1 MFFLTCFTQ
10 YCLSFYD
17 KVFSLFWLNIK
28 LFKVSILNSQIFL
41 WPVLLLLWT
50 KVIYNEVNNKNIIK
64 RRRSRPEVFCK
75 KGVVRNVAKFTG
87 KQLYQSLFP
96 MAQVFSCE
104 FREMLKNTFSYGTS
118 PVAASENGIKNGIFS
133 LQHKHKFGIMLK
145 NTGLTIH
152 WCSTPAFWD

>member
-1 MFFLTCFTQ
+1 MKMFFLTCFTQ

-87 KQLYQSLFP
+87 KQLYHSLFL
-96 MAQVFSCE
+96 MAQVFPCE
-104 FREMLKNTFSYGTS
+104 FCEILKNTFLKEHLRWLLLKIGSKT
-118 PVAASENGIKNGIFS
+118 KK
-133 LQHKHKFGIMLK
+133 QHKRNFF
-145 NTGLTIH
+145 
-152 WCSTPAFWD
+152 PAV

>member
-1 MFFLTCFTQ
+1 MTRFFLPCFTQ

-87 KQLYQSLFP
+87 KQLYQSLFL

-104 FREMLKNTFSYGTS
+104 FREILKNTFSYGTS
-118 PVAASENGIKNGIFS
+118 PVVPSENRIKNKKATKTEYFHSSIKTS
-133 LQHKHKFGIMLK
+133 L
-145 NTGLTIH
+145 
-152 WCSTPAFWD
+152 D